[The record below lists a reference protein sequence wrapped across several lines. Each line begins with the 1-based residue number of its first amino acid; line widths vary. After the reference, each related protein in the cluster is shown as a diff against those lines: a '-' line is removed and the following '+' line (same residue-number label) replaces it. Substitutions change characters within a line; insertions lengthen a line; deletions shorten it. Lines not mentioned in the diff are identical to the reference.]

1 MLNKNFDMLNVK
13 DTDIKEDLSDDEINI
28 DGETKE
34 EIKEE

>member
-34 EIKEE
+34 EIKKE

>member
-1 MLNKNFDMLNVK
+1 MLNVK

-34 EIKEE
+34 EIKKE